1 MSGSTPRGPKGGKIR
16 PGDPIRARFLNDT
29 RDLAERSIGLA
40 GGVVGT
46 TLDGRTTIRATGRGG
61 VLVKTPAGGINA
73 AVVASNAITAG
84 SAECTLYQPTNTG
97 WDLTSV
103 SVTVYNTFTAAV
115 AGSTICQAKPV
126 DGRLVV
132 DVEPC

>member
-1 MSGSTPRGPKGGKIR
+1 MSGATPRGPKGGKIR
-16 PGDPIRARFLNDT
+16 PGDPIRARWLNDT
-29 RDLAERSIGLA
+29 REVAERAVALGGGL
-40 GGVVGT
+40 VGT
-46 TLDGRTTIRATGRGG
+46 TADGRMVIRATDRGG
-61 VLVKTPAGGINA
+61 VLVLTPTNGINA
-73 AVVASNAITAG
+73 ASVSTNAITAG
-84 SAECTLYQPTNTG
+84 SAQCTLYQPTNAG